1 MPKIKH
7 NGPGLRYKV
16 YWKQDK
22 PGQVWNFEEIA
33 DYKKNEFVVK
43 NQPTYQRYKVKV
55 VAFNEIGESRELQ
68 QKVFGY
74 SGEGGK
80 HYI

>member
-1 MPKIKH
+1 MSKIKH

-22 PGQVWNFEEIA
+22 PDQVWNSVEIA
-33 DYKKNEFVVK
+33 DYNQREFVVK
-43 NQPTYQRYKVKV
+43 NQPSYQRYKVKV
-55 VAFNEIGESRELQ
+55 VASNEIGESRELQ
-68 QKVFGY
+68 KKVVGY

-80 HYI
+80 